1 MYKSNFINNF
11 LKKFKQ
17 KKNDVIEEMTSEE
30 NKLIENCLKYS
41 MTTRLRMWSL
51 INSINYVSNKNIKG
65 DFVECGVWKGGNLM
79 LFNFLN
85 QKYKL
90 NKKIYGYDTFE
101 GMPLPSRFDFKYDGR
116 SALNLYSKRTRSKD
130 GWAKSSFDE
139 VKSNLL
145 TECSLDNIHL
155 IKGLVE
161 DTLLIK
167 KNLPKKISI
176 LRLDT
181 DFYESTKIELEILF
195 PLLEEDGILIIDDYG
210 HYKGSRK
217 AVDEYFKKKP
227 FLIYVDHS
235 CRIFINN

>member
-1 MYKSNFINNF
+1 MNNF
-11 LKKFKQ
+11 LKIFKQ

-30 NKLIENCLKYS
+30 NKLIDKCIKYS

-65 DFVECGVWKGGNLM
+65 DFVECGIWKGGNIM
-79 LFNFLN
+79 IFNILN
-85 QKYKL
+85 KKKKL

-101 GMPLPSRFDFKYDGR
+101 GMPLPSQFDYKYDGR
-116 SALNLYSKRTRSKD
+116 SALDLFKKRTNSKD
-130 GWAKSSFDE
+130 GWAKSTFDE
-139 VKSNLL
+139 VKNNLL
-145 TECSLDNIHL
+145 RECSMDNTHL
-155 IKGLVE
+155 VKGLVE
-161 DTLLIK
+161 NTLLVK

-195 PLLEEDGILIIDDYG
+195 PLLEKNGVLIIDDYG
-210 HYKGSRK
+210 HYKGARK

-235 CRIFINN
+235 CRVFINN